1 MIDNLIHNFAL
12 GIFAFWT
19 DRTGK
24 DFAGHV
30 MKNDIQGV
38 SQKNILKKVK
48 SNIEKTL
55 NFLNLIFKLAEGTI
69 TQLSTV
75 KISFQKKSWF

>member
-1 MIDNLIHNFAL
+1 MS
-12 GIFAFWT
+12 
-19 DRTGK
+19 K
-24 DFAGHV
+24 
-30 MKNDIQGV
+30 IQGV
-38 SQKNILKKVK
+38 SQKSILKKVK